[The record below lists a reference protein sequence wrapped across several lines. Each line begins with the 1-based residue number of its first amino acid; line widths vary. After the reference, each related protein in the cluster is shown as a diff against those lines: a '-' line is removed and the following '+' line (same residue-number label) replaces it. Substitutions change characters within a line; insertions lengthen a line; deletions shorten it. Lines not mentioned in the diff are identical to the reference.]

1 VARISKTKSAIKDLL
16 AFLKTPVIEE
26 EIVDSVKKYSKA
38 KEKNKPRILNRDL
51 NALYNTGVVEKYYL
65 KDGKVFTYPPDQY
78 INKKYPRLYKLIKPV
93 FYRKEISVDEY
104 IFCGSG
110 QERKEKTTVRIKM
123 WTFEDNRTDREEELK
138 EALLEYLQGKYPYCY
153 NPNYPDGYIEDIDE
167 LNNYAYDDSQQF
179 DEDNVN
185 VIFPETDMVED

>member
-1 VARISKTKSAIKDLL
+1 
-16 AFLKTPVIEE
+16 
-26 EIVDSVKKYSKA
+26 
-38 KEKNKPRILNRDL
+38 
-51 NALYNTGVVEKYYL
+51 
-65 KDGKVFTYPPDQY
+65 
-78 INKKYPRLYKLIKPV
+78 
-93 FYRKEISVDEY
+93 
-104 IFCGSG
+104 
-110 QERKEKTTVRIKM
+110 M